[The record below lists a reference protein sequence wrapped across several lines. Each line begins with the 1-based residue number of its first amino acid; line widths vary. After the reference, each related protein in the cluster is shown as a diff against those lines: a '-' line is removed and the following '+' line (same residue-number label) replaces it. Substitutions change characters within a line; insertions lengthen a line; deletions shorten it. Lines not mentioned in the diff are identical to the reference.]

1 MSRPLLAAL
10 ATAAAFTVALTGAA
24 VAPAAAAPKEKAPR
38 VTSDVTLPAP
48 ALAEFESGLVKDDRG
63 VKLGGVG
70 SGLYP
75 AGRPGEYWMVTD
87 RGPNGEPKI
96 NGEKRRTFPVP
107 EFAPAIVRVAVRNGK
122 AKIAETITL
131 KTSDGTPITGVS
143 NQEGHDEV
151 PYTWD
156 GTAELPYDPN
166 GLDTEDIVADGR
178 GGFWLVEE
186 YSPSLVHVAADG
198 RILAR
203 YVPKGLNLTGTGYPV
218 RETLPAIFANRQQN
232 RGFEALGISP
242 SERALYVAVQSP
254 LGNPDKKTGKASSV
268 TRILRVDLRT
278 GRPTAEWA
286 YSMENVATFDPKA
299 EQGDMK
305 ISALNVLSPGRLLL
319 QERTDAVARLYTVD
333 VRRATNLLGGA
344 QDDPATKPS
353 LEASLPKNV
362 TVATKSLAVDLAAI
376 PGLPGKIEGVT
387 VLGPKTIAI
396 ANDNDFGLGSFGSD
410 GRLVDSGVT
419 SRILTISLPRPLR

>member
-1 MSRPLLAAL
+1 MSRPLIAAL
-10 ATAAAFTVALTGAA
+10 ATAAALTVAFTGAVA
-24 VAPAAAAPKEKAPR
+24 APAVAAPKDRAPR

-48 ALAEFESGLVKDDRG
+48 ALAEFERGLVEDDRG

-96 NGEKRRTFPVP
+96 DGEKRRTFPVP
-107 EFAPAIVRVAVRNGK
+107 EFAPAIVRVAVRHGK
-122 AKIAETITL
+122 ARIVKAITL
-131 KTSDGTPITGVS
+131 KKSDGTPITGLS

-156 GTAELPYDPN
+156 GLTELPYDPN
-166 GLDTEDIVADGR
+166 GLDTEDIVTDGR

-186 YSPSLVHVAADG
+186 YSPSLVHVAANG

-203 YVPKGLNLTGTGYPV
+203 YVPKGLKLTGAGYPV
-218 RETLPAIFANRQQN
+218 HETLPAVFATRQQN

-242 SERALYVAVQSP
+242 AERALYIAVQSP
-254 LGNPDKKTGKASSV
+254 LANPDKKAGKASSV
-268 TRILRVDLRT
+268 ARILRVDLRT

-286 YSMENVATFDPKA
+286 YTMENVATFDPKA

-319 QERTDAVARLYTVD
+319 QERTDALARLYTVD
-333 VRRATNLLGGA
+333 VRRATNLLRGPH
-344 QDDPATKPS
+344 DDPATTPS
-353 LEASLPKNV
+353 LETSLPKGV

-387 VLGPKTIAI
+387 VLDPRTIAI
-396 ANDNDFGLGSFGSD
+396 ANDNDFGLGSFGED
-410 GRLVDSGVT
+410 GRLVDSGVA